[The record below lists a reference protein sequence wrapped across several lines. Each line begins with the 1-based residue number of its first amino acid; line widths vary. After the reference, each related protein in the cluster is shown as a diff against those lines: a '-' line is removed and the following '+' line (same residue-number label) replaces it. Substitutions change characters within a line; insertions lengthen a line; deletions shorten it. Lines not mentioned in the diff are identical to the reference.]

1 VVPGH
6 KWISTGFLLHHLST
20 LTHAVFLIGM
30 ASHRDSQSCSS
41 STATIHHEH
50 CGSPPTSALCAPR
63 KRRGTSIQR
72 LGPCPRNYRYWP
84 FCSCRATSARLGARG
99 YAQWSRAHANQKRTA
114 APSSP
119 TGARNGTVAPSHH
132 TSALGVLV
140 FREHLKIVLEQEY
153 GPHSTVR
160 GRA

>member
-1 VVPGH
+1 MDPHGIFTPPFVNPDPRSLPHWRVIETH
-6 KWISTGFLLHHLST
+6 KFCG
-20 LTHAVFLIGM
+20 
-30 ASHRDSQSCSS
+30 S

-50 CGSPPTSALCAPR
+50 RGSPPTSTLCAPR

-72 LGPCPRNYRYWP
+72 LGPCPRNHRYWP

-99 YAQWSRAHANQKRTA
+99 HARCSRAHANQKRTA

-119 TGARNGTVAPSHH
+119 RGARNGTVAPSHH
-132 TSALGVLV
+132 TSALGVVV
-140 FREHLKIVLEQEY
+140 FREHLKIVLEQEH
-153 GPHSTVR
+153 GPYSTVQ